1 MPECDEVMLTVR
13 ITAAERALLRRLA
26 QSHRSDVSEVVAD
39 GLLDVLPTLHR
50 PADAFKLLA
59 ALAPP
64 APCAQTVWLPAPLAD
79 LLVLAAARVAQL
91 TGVRLG
97 SASAILGAH
106 RPPLALP
113 GPPAPGGEPQRH
125 ARRPGSRPRRRRLGG
140 TRNVRGRAS
149 WARNVRGD
157 AGGAGNCARGNG
169 STCNWLTVGQLQ
181 VSRLPIRAVPRAP
194 GVATQTA
201 RPGGTHGSVRGFVE
215 VMP

>member
-26 QSHRSDVSEVVAD
+26 QGHRSDVSEVVAD

-97 SASAILGAH
+97 SASAILGATVRLWLSQDPQH
-106 RPPLALP
+106 LAANLSVM
-113 GPPAPGGEPQRH
+113 H
-125 ARRPGSRPRRRRLGG
+125 AG
-140 TRNVRGRAS
+140 RGA
-149 WARNVRGD
+149 
-157 AGGAGNCARGNG
+157 
-169 STCNWLTVGQLQ
+169 L
-181 VSRLPIRAVPRAP
+181 AV
-194 GVATQTA
+194 VA
-201 RPGGTHGSVRGFVE
+201 
-215 VMP
+215 